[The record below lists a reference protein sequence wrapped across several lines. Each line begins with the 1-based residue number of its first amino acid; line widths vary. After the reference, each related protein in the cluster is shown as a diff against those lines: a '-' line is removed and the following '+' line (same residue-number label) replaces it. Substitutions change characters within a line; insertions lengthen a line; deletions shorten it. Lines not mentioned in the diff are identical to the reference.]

1 MFVGIMELHLVLFE
15 DASLKD
21 KRSVVKRLAHR
32 MRNTFNVAVSEVD
45 DQDARD
51 RAVLGV
57 VAVSSA
63 QTYVHGMLQKVEDF
77 VERQALAEIIDAPKL
92 VENY

>member
-32 MRNTFNVAVSEVD
+32 IRNTFNVAVSEVD

-63 QTYVHGMLQKVEDF
+63 QPYVHGMLEKVEDF
-77 VERQALAEIIDAPKL
+77 VERQALAEIVDAPKI

>member
-32 MRNTFNVAVSEVD
+32 LRNTFNVAVSEVD

-63 QTYVHGMLQKVEDF
+63 QPYVHGMLEKVEDF

-92 VENY
+92 VERY

>member
-32 MRNTFNVAVSEVD
+32 LRNTFNVAVSEVD

-63 QTYVHGMLQKVEDF
+63 QPYVHGMLEKVEDF
-77 VERQALAEIIDAPKL
+77 VERQALAEVIDAPKL
-92 VENY
+92 VERY

>member
-63 QTYVHGMLQKVEDF
+63 QPYVHGMLEKVEDF
-77 VERQALAEIIDAPKL
+77 VERQALAEIVDAPKI